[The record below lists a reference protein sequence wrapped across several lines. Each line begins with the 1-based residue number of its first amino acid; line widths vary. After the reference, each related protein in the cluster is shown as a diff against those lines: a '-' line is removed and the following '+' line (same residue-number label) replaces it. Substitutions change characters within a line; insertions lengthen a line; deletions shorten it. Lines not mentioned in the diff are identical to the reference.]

1 MANLGWIV
9 RGRGRKD
16 ILKTLKSQDR
26 TGRIGLH
33 LGLPALVVVVMVGG
47 EVLLMLVYMTV
58 MVLLVCS
65 PHWCST
71 DGAGWGS
78 GPTSATTP
86 GTPAA

>member
-1 MANLGWIV
+1 M
-9 RGRGRKD
+9 
-16 ILKTLKSQDR
+16 
-26 TGRIGLH
+26 
-33 LGLPALVVVVMVGG
+33 VVMVMVDG

>member
-1 MANLGWIV
+1 MADLGWSVIW
-9 RGRGRKD
+9 RDRKD
-16 ILKTLKSQDR
+16 ILKICKGQQD
-26 TGRIGLH
+26 GRIGLH
-33 LGLPALVVVVMVGG
+33 LGLAAFVVVVIV

-58 MVLLVCS
+58 MVLLLCS

>member
-1 MANLGWIV
+1 MVI
-9 RGRGRKD
+9 
-16 ILKTLKSQDR
+16 
-26 TGRIGLH
+26 
-33 LGLPALVVVVMVGG
+33 VMV
-47 EVLLMLVYMTV
+47 EVLLMLVYMRL
-58 MVLLVCS
+58 MVLLLCS

>member
-1 MANLGWIV
+1 MANLGWLV
-9 RGRGRKD
+9 RWWDRKD
-16 ILKTLKSQDR
+16 ILKTLKSQD
-26 TGRIGLH
+26 GRIGLH
-33 LGLPALVVVVMVGG
+33 LGLAALVVVVMVMV

-58 MVLLVCS
+58 MVLLLCS

>member
-9 RGRGRKD
+9 RGRGRKG
-16 ILKTLKSQDR
+16 ILKTLKSQD
-26 TGRIGLH
+26 GRIGLH